1 MAKTR
6 VNERKKERAG
16 TVVEEGGE
24 RTEIERK
31 VKERRGERE
40 DKKRVHR
47 GHRAWRVRKNKESP
61 LITQWGVPRNAYT
74 SVTSLI
80 TM

>member
-1 MAKTR
+1 MIERGGEKDDGKEAR
-6 VNERKKERAG
+6 RMEERKREKEH
-16 TVVEEGGE
+16 TV
-24 RTEIERK
+24 
-31 VKERRGERE
+31 
-40 DKKRVHR
+40 

>member
-1 MAKTR
+1 MI
-6 VNERKKERAG
+6 
-16 TVVEEGGE
+16 EEGSEPNGRQRE
-24 RTEIERK
+24 
-31 VKERRGERE
+31 KERGERGRGRE
-40 DKKRVHR
+40 REKKRKRVHH